1 MPCSGCGSDEAAE
14 DAGCCSKCLSG
25 TRSCCGRFWGGWV
38 DFICQSNIVELA
50 IGVAVGIA
58 FEELIASFTDS
69 FIKPG
74 AGRMKDGHDRPSRSR
89 GCPVATLRQEFTIS
103 AFLDH
108 LVSFALTMLVLYT
121 AFWRPYL
128 MYHAHREQKSS
139 AKVESETRIP
149 PDERVI
155 LAAILEEL
163 KAQNGAAG
171 GKPPTSELPET

>member
-1 MPCSGCGSDEAAE
+1 MNLVKGGSSTSGSV
-14 DAGCCSKCLSG
+14 
-25 TRSCCGRFWGGWV
+25 FV
-38 DFICQSNIVELA
+38 
-50 IGVAVGIA
+50 
-58 FEELIASFTDS
+58 
-69 FIKPG
+69 
-74 AGRMKDGHDRPSRSR
+74 R
-89 GCPVATLRQEFTIS
+89 GQEFTIS

-128 MYHAHREQKSS
+128 KYHAHREQKSS